1 MTPDRL
7 LQLFLRIGGTSMLLA
22 LVFVVAPRAW
32 MEEIHTALGL
42 GVFPDTPIVWYLAR
56 STSAFYAMMGGLY
69 WLASFDM
76 GRQRLLL
83 LFLGWWTVVLGVMLC
98 GIDLW
103 VGLPLSWTLSE
114 GPVVI
119 LMGLALLYLIS
130 RTADAHV

>member
-1 MTPDRL
+1 LTPDRL

-83 LFLGWWTVVLGVMLC
+83 LYLGWWTVVLGVMLC

>member
-1 MTPDRL
+1 
-7 LQLFLRIGGTSMLLA
+7 MLLA

-130 RTADAHV
+130 RTSDTHVQVVR

>member
-1 MTPDRL
+1 
-7 LQLFLRIGGTSMLLA
+7 MLLA

-56 STSAFYAMMGGLY
+56 STSAFYAMMGGLF

-76 GRQRLLL
+76 RRQRLLL

-114 GPVVI
+114 GPMVI

-130 RTADAHV
+130 RTSDTHVQVVR

>member
-1 MTPDRL
+1 
-7 LQLFLRIGGTSMLLA
+7 MLLA

-76 GRQRLLL
+76 RRQRLLL

-114 GPVVI
+114 GPMVI

-130 RTADAHV
+130 RTSDTHGQVVR

>member
-1 MTPDRL
+1 
-7 LQLFLRIGGTSMLLA
+7 MLVA

-32 MEEIHTALGL
+32 MEEIHIWLGL

-69 WLASFDM
+69 WLASYDM
-76 GRQRLLL
+76 GRQRRLL

-114 GPVVI
+114 GPMVI
-119 LMGLALLYLIS
+119 LMGVAMLYLIS
-130 RTADAHV
+130 RMANTHASSLQ

>member
-1 MTPDRL
+1 
-7 LQLFLRIGGTSMLLA
+7 MLLA
-22 LVFVVAPRAW
+22 LVVVVAPRAW

-76 GRQRLLL
+76 ERQRLLL
-83 LFLGWWTVVLGVMLC
+83 LFLGWWTVAWGVMLC

-119 LMGLALLYLIS
+119 LMGVAMLYLIS
-130 RTADAHV
+130 RMAETRVQRFR

>member
-1 MTPDRL
+1 
-7 LQLFLRIGGTSMLLA
+7 MLLA

-32 MEEIHTALGL
+32 MEDIHAALGL

-76 GRQRLLL
+76 GRQRRLL

-130 RTADAHV
+130 RTSDTHVQVVR

>member
-1 MTPDRL
+1 

>member
-1 MTPDRL
+1 
-7 LQLFLRIGGTSMLLA
+7 MLLA

-32 MEEIHTALGL
+32 MEEIHTWLGL

-69 WLASFDM
+69 WLASYDM
-76 GRQRLLL
+76 GRQRRLL
-83 LFLGWWTVVLGVMLC
+83 LFLGWWTVVLGVMLS

-119 LMGLALLYLIS
+119 LMGAAMLYLIS
-130 RTADAHV
+130 RMASSFQ

>member
-1 MTPDRL
+1 
-7 LQLFLRIGGTSMLLA
+7 MLLA
-22 LVFVVAPRAW
+22 LVLVVAPRAW
-32 MEEIHTALGL
+32 MEEMHIWLGL

-69 WLASFDM
+69 WLASYDM
-76 GRQRLLL
+76 GRQRRLL
-83 LFLGWWTVVLGVMLC
+83 LFLGWWTVVLGVMLF

-119 LMGLALLYLIS
+119 LMGVARLYLIS
-130 RTADAHV
+130 RMADTHASSF

>member
-1 MTPDRL
+1 
-7 LQLFLRIGGTSMLLA
+7 MLLA

-32 MEEIHTALGL
+32 MEEIHIWLGL

-69 WLASFDM
+69 WLASYDM
-76 GRQRLLL
+76 GRQRRLL
-83 LFLGWWTVVLGVMLC
+83 LFLGWWTVVLGVMLF

-119 LMGLALLYLIS
+119 LMGVAMLYLIS
-130 RTADAHV
+130 RMADTRASSL

>member
-1 MTPDRL
+1 
-7 LQLFLRIGGTSMLLA
+7 MLLA

-32 MEEIHTALGL
+32 MEEIHIWLGL

-69 WLASFDM
+69 WLASYDM
-76 GRQRLLL
+76 GRQRRLL
-83 LFLGWWTVVLGVMLC
+83 LFFGWWTVVLGVMLS

-119 LMGLALLYLIS
+119 LMGAAMLYLIS
-130 RTADAHV
+130 RMASSFQ

>member
-1 MTPDRL
+1 
-7 LQLFLRIGGTSMLLA
+7 MLLA

-32 MEEIHTALGL
+32 MEEVHSALGL

-76 GRQRLLL
+76 GRQRRLL

-114 GPVVI
+114 GPMVI

-130 RTADAHV
+130 RTSDTHVQVVR

>member
-1 MTPDRL
+1 
-7 LQLFLRIGGTSMLLA
+7 MLLA

-76 GRQRLLL
+76 GRQRRLL

-114 GPVVI
+114 GPMVI

-130 RTADAHV
+130 RTSDTHVQVVR

>member
-1 MTPDRL
+1 
-7 LQLFLRIGGTSMLLA
+7 MLLA

-56 STSAFYAMMGGLY
+56 STSAFYAMMGGLF

-83 LFLGWWTVVLGVMLC
+83 LYLGWWTVVWGVMLC

-103 VGLPLSWTLSE
+103 VGLPLSWALSE
-114 GPVVI
+114 SPTVI
-119 LMGLALLYLIS
+119 LMGVALLYLIS
-130 RTADAHV
+130 RTSDAHVPDVR

>member
-1 MTPDRL
+1 
-7 LQLFLRIGGTSMLLA
+7 MLLA

-76 GRQRLLL
+76 GRQRRLL

-130 RTADAHV
+130 RASDAHV

>member
-1 MTPDRL
+1 LTPDRL

-76 GRQRLLL
+76 RRQRLLL

>member
-1 MTPDRL
+1 
-7 LQLFLRIGGTSMLLA
+7 MLLA

-119 LMGLALLYLIS
+119 LMGVAMLYLIS
-130 RTADAHV
+130 RMAETRVQRFR

>member
-1 MTPDRL
+1 M
-7 LQLFLRIGGTSMLLA
+7 QLFLRIGGTSMLLA

-42 GVFPDTPIVWYLAR
+42 GVFPDTPIVWYLSR
-56 STSAFYAMMGGLY
+56 STSAFYAMMGGLF

-76 GRQRLLL
+76 RRQRLLL
-83 LFLGWWTVVLGVMLC
+83 LFLGWWTGVLGVMLC
-98 GIDLW
+98 GIDLG

-130 RTADAHV
+130 RTSDTHVQVVR

>member
-1 MTPDRL
+1 M
-7 LQLFLRIGGTSMLLA
+7 QLFLRIGGTSMLLA

>member
-1 MTPDRL
+1 
-7 LQLFLRIGGTSMLLA
+7 MLVA

-32 MEEIHTALGL
+32 MEEIHIWLGL

-69 WLASFDM
+69 WLASYDM
-76 GRQRLLL
+76 GRQRRLL
-83 LFLGWWTVVLGVMLC
+83 LFLGWWTVVLGVMLF

-119 LMGLALLYLIS
+119 LMGVAMLYLIS
-130 RTADAHV
+130 RMADTHASSF

>member
-1 MTPDRL
+1 
-7 LQLFLRIGGTSMLLA
+7 MLLA

-32 MEEIHTALGL
+32 MEEIHIWLGL

-69 WLASFDM
+69 WLASYDM
-76 GRQRLLL
+76 GRQRRLL
-83 LFLGWWTVVLGVMLC
+83 LFLGWWTVVLGVMLF

-119 LMGLALLYLIS
+119 LMGVAMLYLIS
-130 RTADAHV
+130 RMADTHASSF

>member
-1 MTPDRL
+1 LTPDRL

-56 STSAFYAMMGGLY
+56 STSAFYAMMGGLF

-76 GRQRLLL
+76 RRQRLLL

>member
-1 MTPDRL
+1 
-7 LQLFLRIGGTSMLLA
+7 MLLA

-32 MEEIHTALGL
+32 MEEIHAALGL

-76 GRQRLLL
+76 GRQRRLL

-119 LMGLALLYLIS
+119 LMGVAMLYLIS
-130 RTADAHV
+130 RMAETRVQRFR

>member
-1 MTPDRL
+1 
-7 LQLFLRIGGTSMLLA
+7 MLLA

-76 GRQRLLL
+76 ERQRLLL
-83 LFLGWWTVVLGVMLC
+83 LFLGWWTAVWGVMLC

-130 RTADAHV
+130 RMAETRVQRFR

>member
-1 MTPDRL
+1 LTPDRL

-32 MEEIHTALGL
+32 MEEIHAALGL

-76 GRQRLLL
+76 GRQRRLL

-130 RTADAHV
+130 RTSDVHV

>member
-1 MTPDRL
+1 
-7 LQLFLRIGGTSMLLA
+7 MLLA

-32 MEEIHTALGL
+32 MEEVHSALGL

-76 GRQRLLL
+76 RRQRLLL

-114 GPVVI
+114 GPMVI

-130 RTADAHV
+130 RTSDTHVQVVR

>member
-1 MTPDRL
+1 
-7 LQLFLRIGGTSMLLA
+7 MLLA

-32 MEEIHTALGL
+32 MEEIHAALGL

>member
-1 MTPDRL
+1 
-7 LQLFLRIGGTSMLLA
+7 MLLA

-32 MEEIHTALGL
+32 MEEIHIWLGL

-69 WLASFDM
+69 WLASYDM
-76 GRQRLLL
+76 GRQRRLL
-83 LFLGWWTVVLGVMLC
+83 LFLGWWTVVLGVMLS

-114 GPVVI
+114 GPLVI
-119 LMGLALLYLIS
+119 LMGLVMLYLIS
-130 RTADAHV
+130 RMADTHASSL

>member
-1 MTPDRL
+1 
-7 LQLFLRIGGTSMLLA
+7 MLLA

-32 MEEIHTALGL
+32 MEEIHAALGL

-76 GRQRLLL
+76 GRQRRLL

-130 RTADAHV
+130 RTSDTHVQVVR

>member
-1 MTPDRL
+1 
-7 LQLFLRIGGTSMLLA
+7 MLLA

-76 GRQRLLL
+76 GRQRRLL

-130 RTADAHV
+130 RTSDTHVQVVR

>member
-1 MTPDRL
+1 LTPDRL

>member
-1 MTPDRL
+1 
-7 LQLFLRIGGTSMLLA
+7 MLLA

-114 GPVVI
+114 GPMVI

-130 RTADAHV
+130 RTSDTHVQVVR

>member
-1 MTPDRL
+1 
-7 LQLFLRIGGTSMLLA
+7 MLLA

-32 MEEIHTALGL
+32 MEEIHAALGL

-76 GRQRLLL
+76 GRQRRLL

-114 GPVVI
+114 GPMVI

-130 RTADAHV
+130 RTSDTHVQVVR